1 MSLIRWR
8 YASRIGFRG
17 QRNRLGRR
25 WTTHRDP
32 RQIWLETHGSY
43 PVHLTR

>member
-1 MSLIRWR
+1 MSLIRRR
-8 YASRIGFRG
+8 YANRIGFHV

-32 RQIWLETHGSY
+32 RQIWLEVHAGY
-43 PVHLTR
+43 PIHLTR